1 MKRKSFGKLAVV
13 ALLAVLMLF
22 GLCVCSKKAETPV
35 ETPKATTTTTTTTV
49 TTTTTTTTT
58 PKEEVKVETAQPVK
72 EEVVVVETPVV
83 EETVVEEAPVVEA
96 VVVEEPA
103 KVEEVPEYST
113 IFSYEGVTANIVV
126 YKDHAT
132 ISVPEGVSADDIKAI
147 GELLLTAYPDAAAV
161 TYTLDGSNLLLEYP
175 ETASDYLKAAV
186 SVLTDDA
193 KWLIDQ
199 LNSLDKKEETAVAET
214 TVEEEVPLF
223 STIFSE
229 DGITSNIVV
238 YADKAS
244 LTIPEGVTAE
254 DIAALASLLL
264 EAYPEAAA
272 CTYEVKDGTLYL
284 TYPEQTIDYVLSAV
298 AVLLDEA
305 KAYVAS
311 LVETVVDTVEEVVK
325 AVGIEVEED
334 GTVVAT
340 YNYRDLASA
349 KVVMGDD
356 KTTITYPS
364 EYIYKSDIE
373 YVMSYLASEYA
384 DIAKNIYYDIPEEG
398 TLVIYYPAG
407 FIGNTYYKLETL
419 AVANDEITE
428 YIDYV
433 LAEPAQAETVVVAS
447 VKEEEKKAEEPAPV
461 VAPVETKTEAA
472 PVVAPVAPAPVAV
485 EEKASFIKGFSASLV
500 AAPKFNLSNKKFVL
514 GAGVRFEALLS
525 DKASLGLNAQ
535 YDIFSNFLEVAAFG
549 KYNVLSLKD
558 GKLNAYVFG
567 GAGVSIGCGTTKGVG
582 ALLLGGVGAEYALKS
597 NLSLFGEVGAEWSI
611 KKAGL
616 QLGATL
622 GAKVTF

>member
-13 ALLAVLMLF
+13 ALIAVLMLF

-49 TTTTTTTTT
+49 TTTTTTTT
-58 PKEEVKVETAQPVK
+58 PKEEVTVETAQPVK
-72 EEVVVVETPVV
+72 EEVVVETPVV

-103 KVEEVPEYST
+103 VVEEVPEYST

-175 ETASDYLKAAV
+175 ETAADYLEVAV

-254 DIAALASLLL
+254 DIASLASLLL
-264 EAYPEAAA
+264 EAYPEAVA

-419 AVANDEITE
+419 AVANDEVTA
-428 YIDYV
+428 YIDSV
-433 LAEPAQAETVVVAS
+433 LAEPTEPETVVVAS
-447 VKEEEKKAEEPAPV
+447 VKEEEKKAEEPAP
-461 VAPVETKTEAA
+461 APLETKTEAT

-485 EEKASFIKGFSASLV
+485 EEKASFIKGFSASAYV
-500 AAPKFNLSNKKFVL
+500 APKYNFNEKKFVL
-514 GAGVRFEALLS
+514 GAGGRVEALLS
-525 DKASLGLNAQ
+525 DKLSGGLNVG
-535 YDIFSNFLEVAAFG
+535 YDIFSNFLEVALYG
-549 KYNVLSLKD
+549 KYNFLSLKD
-558 GKLNAYVFG
+558 GKLNVYGLA
-567 GAGVSIGCGTTKGVG
+567 GAGVSIGFGTTKGVG
-582 ALLLGGVGAEYALKS
+582 ALLVAGVGADYALNN

-611 KKAGL
+611 KKAGV
-616 QLGATL
+616 QLGATF
-622 GAKVTF
+622 GAKFTF